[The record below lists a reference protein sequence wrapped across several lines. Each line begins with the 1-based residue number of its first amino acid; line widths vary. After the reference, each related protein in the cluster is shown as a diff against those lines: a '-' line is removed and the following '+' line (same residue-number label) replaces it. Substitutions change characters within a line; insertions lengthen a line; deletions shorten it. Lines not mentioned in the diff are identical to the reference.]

1 MSQSFPLN
9 TFRRDRKT
17 GLRLAP
23 DEATPAPY
31 LDGGEALLAEIFAG
45 ARDLSVGSAEL
56 RGHIKDWVT
65 KYHLSPSRTTI
76 FDAIGLHAGDARVLE
91 LGCGCGAIT
100 RWLAENCGEV
110 HAVEGDAARAR
121 VARARTR
128 DQDHVEIYVGN
139 YSELDEEDAFDLVT
153 LIGVLEYG
161 HTYHPDTDDP
171 HQAAL
176 LNLSLARRALHDDG
190 MLILAIEN
198 RLGLKY
204 VNGGREDHS
213 GRPYD
218 SVIGYPGGG
227 MAQTFNARELREL
240 VAEAGF
246 AEQALLLPFPDYKLA
261 TTIVNAETMVPADRI
276 YNWIDTP
283 APDRGATRNRPP
295 FNETLAT
302 REFAEAGLLPDLS
315 NSFLIVAFAG
325 DPVRSAERHGLDLD
339 WVARH
344 WSLGRRPSFA
354 KRATLR
360 GAGTDAVVE
369 HEHAWLAHTPAASEE
384 RRRVAAACGVQQRL
398 GTEPFRR
405 GDLLALRAHEAIAA
419 EGVGPRLIAL
429 VAEHAQW
436 LVERYGIGE
445 HDDDGIELLD
455 GLAFDATW
463 WNVVVD
469 PDSGA
474 WQIIDE
480 EWDLGG
486 PLPLDAVLRRT
497 LQHFAQRHDLQLPDP
512 WPRVSAGDFAAYV
525 LEKAGMGLDP
535 ERREL
540 LETLEDELMVV
551 LGPKPIDGLRVERAH
566 VLALA
571 EEAIAEPG
579 LLAAYGER
587 FGADDPVTLV
597 LYEPAPGADDVAER
611 LEEALRTAG
620 LDEGGPDLVLVAP
633 PTAVEGAD
641 AAVAST
647 VIGLLGDVA
656 PPQEAFAGLPRF
668 TKERVDALAEL
679 VGRWTGS
686 PRLAA

>member
-9 TFRRDRKT
+9 TFRRDRST
-17 GLRLAP
+17 GLLLAP

-31 LDGGEALLAEIFAG
+31 LDGGEALLAQIFAG
-45 ARDLSVGSAEL
+45 ARDLSVGSLEL
-56 RGHIKDWVT
+56 RGHIQDWVT
-65 KYHLSPSRTTI
+65 QYHLSPSRTTI
-76 FDAIGLHAGDARVLE
+76 FDALGLHAGDARVLE

-100 RWLAENCGEV
+100 RWLAENCAEV

-121 VARARTR
+121 VARLRCR
-128 DQDHVEIYVGN
+128 DQEHVEVYVGN

-171 HQAAL
+171 HHAAL

-204 VNGGREDHS
+204 INGGREDHS

-218 SVIGYPGGG
+218 SVTGYPGGG

-240 VAEAGF
+240 VTEAGF

-261 TTIVNAETMVPADRI
+261 STIVNADTVAPADRI
-276 YNWIDTP
+276 HNWIDTP
-283 APDRGATRNRPP
+283 APDRGARRERPP
-295 FNETLAT
+295 FSETLAT
-302 REFAEAGLLPDLS
+302 REFADAGLLADVS

-325 DPVRSAERHGLDLD
+325 DPLQSAERHGLDLD

-344 WSLGRRPSFA
+344 WSLGRRRSFA

-360 GAGTDAVVE
+360 GSGADAVVE

-398 GTEPFRR
+398 GIEPFRR
-405 GDLLALRAHEAIAA
+405 GDLLALRAHEALAA
-419 EGVGPRLIAL
+419 EGVGPRLAAL
-429 VAEHAQW
+429 VTEHAQW

-445 HDDDGIELLD
+445 CDDDGIELLE
-455 GLAFDATW
+455 GVAFDATW

-486 PLPLDAVLRRT
+486 PLPLDAVVRRT
-497 LQHFAQRHDLQLPDP
+497 LQHFAKRNELQLPDP
-512 WPRVSAGDFAAYV
+512 WPRVTPGDFAAYV

-540 LETLEDELMVV
+540 LETLEDELMVA
-551 LGPKPIDGLRVERAH
+551 LGPKPVERLRVDRAH

-579 LLAAYGER
+579 LLAAYGDR

-597 LYEPAPGADDVAER
+597 LYEPAPAAADVAER

-641 AAVAST
+641 AAVAAT
-647 VIGLLGDVA
+647 MIGMLGDVA
-656 PPQEAFAGLPRF
+656 PAQEAFAGLPRF
-668 TKERVDALAEL
+668 TTDRVDALAEL